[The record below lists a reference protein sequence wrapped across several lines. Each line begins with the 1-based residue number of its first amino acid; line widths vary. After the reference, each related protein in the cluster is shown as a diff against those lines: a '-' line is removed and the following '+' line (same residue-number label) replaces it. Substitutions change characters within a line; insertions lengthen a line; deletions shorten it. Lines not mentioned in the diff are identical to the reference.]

1 MRRLPRSRWKRDF
14 CKDSDFPPVDRD
26 RWRALAEKSLGDST
40 FEEALVDRTA
50 DGIRVEPIYERAPDA
65 RHLPRAHPETPWRI
79 VQRMDDPDPARANA
93 QAKQDLAE
101 GATGLSIAF
110 AGSPS
115 AFGAGLPADP
125 ESLATALADIPLA
138 KTHLRLDLHLMSRA
152 SIDWTAALL
161 TERRI
166 DPSRLSLSF
175 GLDPAGV
182 LAGTGRMRMSVEAVR
197 ASLPQSLAHY
207 FAMGLPGLLLEADGR
222 ILHNAGATEAQEL
235 GAIIASAVWYLR
247 LFEEARQPLIHALS
261 KIGFTVAVDQDQF
274 LSMAKIRALRMLWA
288 RVAES
293 CSLDPQPASIHAE
306 TSYRMMSKR
315 DPETN
320 ILRNTIACFAAA
332 TGGADTIA
340 VLPHTI
346 AHGLPDP
353 FARRIARN
361 TQVIL
366 ADESNVGFVSDPAA
380 GSGAIDA
387 LTDALCAAAWE
398 EFRRIEAEGGIFESL
413 QADKLQERVRSRA
426 SASAPRRCGPVSVR
440 SSGRP
445 STRPRPSGR

>member
-1 MRRLPRSRWKRDF
+1 
-14 CKDSDFPPVDRD
+14 
-26 RWRALAEKSLGDST
+26 
-40 FEEALVDRTA
+40 
-50 DGIRVEPIYERAPDA
+50 
-65 RHLPRAHPETPWRI
+65 
-79 VQRMDDPDPARANA
+79 
-93 QAKQDLAE
+93 
-101 GATGLSIAF
+101 
-110 AGSPS
+110 
-115 AFGAGLPADP
+115 
-125 ESLATALADIPLA
+125 
-138 KTHLRLDLHLMSRA
+138 
-152 SIDWTAALL
+152 
-161 TERRI
+161 
-166 DPSRLSLSF
+166 
-175 GLDPAGV
+175 
-182 LAGTGRMRMSVEAVR
+182 MSVEAVR

-235 GAIIASAVWYLR
+235 GAIVASAVWYLR

-293 CSLDPQPASIHAE
+293 CSLEPQPASIHAE

-366 ADESNVGFVSDPAA
+366 ADESHVGFVSDPAA

-387 LTDALCAAAWE
+387 LTNALCAAAWE

-413 QADKLQERVRSRA
+413 QADKLQKRVRSARRERA
-426 SASAPRRCGPVSVR
+426 ETLRSGERAIVGTTLYPAETERQVKVLPVDDRSEPEEGPIYCER
-440 SSGRP
+440 LDAIRDDELLGEAE
-445 STRPRPSGR
+445 